1 MAVFWLLIGFVILF
15 LSGDWL
21 IKGSVAL
28 SRHFKISTLVIGL
41 TVVAFGTSA
50 PELFVSVQAAFDGIP
65 DLAIGNIVGSNIAN
79 IGLILG
85 LVSIVMPIS
94 TKNKAIWFDWTI
106 MAVATLLLIMFAYNG
121 TIGFFEGLIFITIL
135 LLYLVWSVFHTRRK
149 SMQNNELFLVSEISI
164 FKSVL
169 LIIFSVVGLYFGAEW
184 LVKGATSL
192 AFSWG
197 VSDRVIGISI
207 VAFGTSVPEL
217 ATSLMAL
224 VRKENDISVGNII
237 GSNIFNI
244 MAVLGVTSLINPLEV
259 KDFAMLVQDIFVSMA
274 LGVLLLLF
282 MLPLSNGM
290 ISRWKG
296 AILFIC
302 YIIYIYVLYI

>member
-106 MAVATLLLIMFAYNG
+106 MAVATLLLIMFVYNG
-121 TIGFFEGLIFITIL
+121 TICFFEGLIFITIL